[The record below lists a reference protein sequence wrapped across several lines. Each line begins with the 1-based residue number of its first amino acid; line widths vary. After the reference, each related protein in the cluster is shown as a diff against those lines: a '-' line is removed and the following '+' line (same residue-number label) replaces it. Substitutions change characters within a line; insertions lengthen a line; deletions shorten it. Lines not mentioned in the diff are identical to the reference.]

1 MMQKI
6 TLSKKIHLIDEK
18 YLMVYK
24 LMKIILKDKKYIF
37 LIGYQKQKQ
46 YREAFNNLA
55 ESIFPISFE
64 EWFQAGYWN
73 EKYIPYTLFDGD
85 KAVANIS
92 VNIMDFSVFG
102 EQKNFIQI
110 GTVMTDANYRNKGL
124 SRFLMEKVLDEW
136 NHKCDLIYLYANP
149 SVLEMYPKFGF
160 KRVKE
165 YSCFK
170 HVKNK
175 FEHTSVE
182 KLNMDQQLNRDKLYN
197 LAKHSEVFG
206 RLSMKE
212 NADLVMFYCTSFL
225 KESVYYIQ
233 SLDVIAVA
241 TYDDHQLQIWDVF
254 GEKTVELDQIIYS
267 LMHTKTNEVLL
278 GFTPHD
284 CSSYNLREIKG
295 NDTLFVQ
302 QNKTVLF
309 DDNKLMFPL
318 LSHA

>member
-1 MMQKI
+1 
-6 TLSKKIHLIDEK
+6 
-18 YLMVYK
+18 
-24 LMKIILKDKKYIF
+24 MKIILNSKEYIL
-37 LIGYQKQKQ
+37 LIGYQKHKQ
-46 YREAFNNLA
+46 YRDAFNKLA

-92 VNIMDFSVFG
+92 VNIMDFNVFG
-102 EQKNFIQI
+102 EQKRFIQI
-110 GTVMTDANYRNKGL
+110 GTVMTDTNYRNKGL
-124 SRFLMEKVLDEW
+124 SRFLMEKVLGEW
-136 NHKCDLIYLYANP
+136 NNKCDLIYLYANP

-170 HVKNK
+170 QVQNK
-175 FEHTSVE
+175 FEHTNVE
-182 KLNMDQQLNRDKLYN
+182 KLNMDQQSNRNKLYN
-197 LAKHSEVFG
+197 LAKHSEIFG
-206 RLSMKE
+206 KLSMKE

-241 TYDDHQLQIWDVF
+241 THGDHQLQIWDVF
-254 GEKTVELDQIIYS
+254 CKSNVDLDQIINL
-267 LMHTKTNEVLL
+267 LMHTQTDEILL
-278 GFTPHD
+278 GFTPND
-284 CSSYNLREIKG
+284 SSSYNMREIEG
-295 NDTLFVQ
+295 SDTLFVQ
-302 QNKTVLF
+302 QNKTILF
-309 DDNKLMFPL
+309 DNNKLMFPL